1 MIFAA
6 NLYLSILFWSSD
18 ILNECCHFCFYKK
31 YGSIFYENYNFFRF
45 EGMEDERE
53 TITKNFKDVEKGVEQ
68 LFRDIYEV
76 S

>member
-1 MIFAA
+1 MAQVFMKTIF
-6 NLYLSILFWSSD
+6 
-18 ILNECCHFCFYKK
+18 
-31 YGSIFYENYNFFRF
+31 FFRF